1 MLIYGG
7 GGGTTRIFIS
17 CFQVSISEM
26 FLIWSKG
33 DFKIDHVAQSFLS
46 AQYKYIEDLL
56 ERCYPGAQ
64 ISLDFTIS
72 NILEYFSDIAIT
84 H

>member
-1 MLIYGG
+1 MLNSLFIIYVNISDLLDNNDNPNKSY
-7 GGGTTRIFIS
+7 RIILS
-17 CFQVSISEM
+17 MSLKV
-26 FLIWSKG
+26 
-33 DFKIDHVAQSFLS
+33 FLS